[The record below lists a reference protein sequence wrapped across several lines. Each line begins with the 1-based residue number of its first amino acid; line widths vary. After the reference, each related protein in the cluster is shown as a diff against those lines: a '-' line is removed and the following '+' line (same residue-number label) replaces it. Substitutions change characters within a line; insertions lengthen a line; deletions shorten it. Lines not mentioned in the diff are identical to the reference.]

1 MTIFAS
7 AMKPLAALVSLL
19 TLLDF
24 VACSESTSVD
34 PEAIAREEKSVVQS
48 ALNEAL
54 ASDTLYPTL
63 ALLVFPYLD
72 RASRLAVG
80 AGDTLR
86 LVGVQLDI
94 NAAKGGIPVAARLSA
109 VLAWRGYRA
118 STRTV
123 DTVVFIVGEGLTP
136 PVNDSLRTRFSTD
149 TAGTGTGFVIHQA
162 EDSTLRV
169 WLARAGALHIASS
182 AYGCGNPRTSGG
194 ITLTTCRGTVAG
206 DYHVT
211 AKLVPD
217 SSTTVTTMATF
228 STGIQALKVVITG
241 ALP

>member
-7 AMKPLAALVSLL
+7 AMKQLAALLSLL
-19 TLLDF
+19 TLLDC

-34 PEAIAREEKSVVQS
+34 PDAIVKEEKSAVQS
-48 ALNEAL
+48 ALNGAL

-63 ALLVFPYLD
+63 ALLVFPYID

-94 NAAKGGIPVAARLSA
+94 DAAKGSVPVVARLSA
-109 VLAWRGYRA
+109 ILAWRGYRP

-123 DTVVFIVGEGLTP
+123 DTVTFIVGEGLTP

-162 EDSTLRV
+162 ADSSLQV
-169 WLARAGALHIASS
+169 WLARAGALHITSHS
-182 AYGCGNPRTSGG
+182 YGSGLSRTSGG
-194 ITLTTCRGTVAG
+194 VTLTTSRGTLAG

-217 SSTTVTTMATF
+217 SSTAVTTMATF